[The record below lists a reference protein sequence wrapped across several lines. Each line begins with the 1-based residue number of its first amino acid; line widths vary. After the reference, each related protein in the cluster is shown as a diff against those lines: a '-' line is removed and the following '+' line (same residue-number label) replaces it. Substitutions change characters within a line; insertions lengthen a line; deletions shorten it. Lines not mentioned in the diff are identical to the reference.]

1 MRSKN
6 HHHAQKTCVLGAV
19 LAGVVLGGGLAVPA
33 HARTAH
39 APATAARSATNATD
53 ATDATDEQL
62 RCLLDGVVKPPVP
75 GAILTVTGPGRAFDG
90 AAGVYEL
97 GGRALRSSD
106 AFRAASVTK
115 TMTAAVALRLAER
128 GDLRLD
134 AHISEYLDR
143 KLVARIPYG
152 SRITVRQLLD
162 HTAGLYDYVGD
173 EKWFQYVLDHPDKTW
188 KPLELVDW
196 ALRSG
201 KPYFAP
207 AKGYHYSDTGYV
219 LAGMVIEKAG
229 REPLHRLYRSLLLQ
243 PLKMDRTY
251 LEWWEPHRGPR
262 AHNYLG
268 ERDTYDYNPTF
279 DTFGGGG
286 LVSTGADLNRF
297 MRGLFEG
304 KVFKNPATLRT
315 MLRSTPQSVKAGS
328 PYGLGIARL
337 TATGEAVYGHSG
349 FFGAFQVYLPK
360 QRLAMT
366 GTLTQAETVSKK
378 QNSEFIEN
386 ALRVSLGKAPT
397 GPCARP

>member
-1 MRSKN
+1 MRSKIR
-6 HHHAQKTCVLGAV
+6 HQVQKSRLFAAV
-19 LAGVVLGGGLAVPA
+19 LAGVVLSGGLAAPA
-33 HARTAH
+33 LARTARV
-39 APATAARSATNATD
+39 PAAAQ
-53 ATDATDEQL
+53 DATDEQL

-75 GAILTVTGPGRAFDG
+75 GAILTVTGPGRSFDG

-97 GGRALRSSD
+97 GGRPLRPSD

-115 TMTAAVALRLAER
+115 TMTAAVALQLAER

-134 AHISEYLDR
+134 APIGTYLDR

-219 LAGMVIEKAG
+219 LAGLVIEKAA
-229 REPLHRLYRSLLLQ
+229 RKPLHQVYRSMLLR

-251 LEWWEPHRGPR
+251 LEHPEAPRGPR

-268 ERDTYDYNPTF
+268 ERDTYDFNPTF

-304 KVFKNPATLRT
+304 KVFKRPATLRT
-315 MLRSTPQSVKAGS
+315 MVRSTPQSVKAGS

-337 TATGEAVYGHSG
+337 TATGDAAYGHSG
-349 FFGAFQVYLPK
+349 FFGAFQVYVPK
-360 QRLAMT
+360 KRVAVT
-366 GTLTQAETVSKK
+366 GSLTQSEMVTKK
-378 QNSEFIEN
+378 QNSRFIES
-386 ALRVSLGKAPT
+386 ALRLAVG
-397 GPCARP
+397 RPPADLCESR